1 MKEVFETL
9 EEARK
14 FCDKQY
20 YDGFLYIVKDNTRTS
35 QTYGKYLVLSHNA
48 LHTVFYSKL
57 RNIDIIEEWDC
68 ALRPNV

>member
-20 YDGFLYIVKDNTRTS
+20 YDGFLYIVKDNTHTS

-48 LHTVFYSKL
+48 LHTVFYRRYKYEL
-57 RNIDIIEEWDC
+57 IEEWDC
-68 ALRPNV
+68 AFKPNV